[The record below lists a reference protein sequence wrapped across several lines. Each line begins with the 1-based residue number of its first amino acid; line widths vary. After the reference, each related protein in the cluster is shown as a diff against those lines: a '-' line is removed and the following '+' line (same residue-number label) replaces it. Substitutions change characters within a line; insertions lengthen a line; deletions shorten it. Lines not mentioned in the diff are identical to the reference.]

1 MRLVPFYLS
10 SVKSY
15 LRLPPLVELNDPLA
29 ESWVLSAR
37 PFGPVTAFPALVPVP
52 DRVHGDTTR
61 GAGGLRT
68 VVRVVHAAR
77 VFRLSGVG
85 VMIPA

>member
-1 MRLVPFYLS
+1 MRLLPFYLS

-15 LRLPPLVELNDPLA
+15 LGLPPVVEFSDPLA
-29 ESWVLSAR
+29 ESRMIDTR
-37 PFGPVTAFPALVPVP
+37 PLDPVPAFPALVPVP

-85 VMIPA
+85 VMIPV